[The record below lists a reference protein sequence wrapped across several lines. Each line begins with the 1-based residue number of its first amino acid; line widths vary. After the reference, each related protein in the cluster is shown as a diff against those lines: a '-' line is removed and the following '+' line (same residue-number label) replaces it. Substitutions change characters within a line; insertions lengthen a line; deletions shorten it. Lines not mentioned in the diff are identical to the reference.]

1 MPHWTYTKV
10 ESNIHFHFPNSSH
23 TNISL
28 NHFIGA
34 TSQRRSQGMDSYSAL
49 RLETLALHVL
59 LRAGGH
65 LATDPVNP
73 SAQMELAAWNQLK
86 GTFSLVAV
94 EWKVETT
101 EGVEA
106 TDDQWE
112 FGLTSLRSEVPETQ
126 KEFIIQLESCCS
138 TNCVQNQLLNVKV
151 NGAGFL
157 DISLAGDYAY
167 IDDYYDLPSP
177 SLVLSQE
184 AFEVGRLRVS
194 NFVRGVRPMKNGH
207 KELVVSEERN
217 TFTGCKEGLVWQSKV
232 VIISFKL
239 LLV

>member
-1 MPHWTYTKV
+1 M
-10 ESNIHFHFPNSSH
+10 E
-23 TNISL
+23 
-28 NHFIGA
+28 
-34 TSQRRSQGMDSYSAL
+34 SYSAL

-59 LRAGGH
+59 LRAAH

-73 SAQMELAAWNQLK
+73 TAQMELAAWNQLK
-86 GTFSLVAV
+86 GTFSVVAV
-94 EWKVETT
+94 EWEVETT

-126 KEFIIQLESCCS
+126 KEFIIQLESFCS
-138 TNCVQNQLLNVKV
+138 PNCVQNKLLNVKV

-194 NFVRGVRPMKNGH
+194 NFVRWVRPMKNGH

-239 LLV
+239 LMV

>member
-1 MPHWTYTKV
+1 M
-10 ESNIHFHFPNSSH
+10 E
-23 TNISL
+23 
-28 NHFIGA
+28 
-34 TSQRRSQGMDSYSAL
+34 SYSAL

-86 GTFSLVAV
+86 GTFTLVAV
-94 EWKVETT
+94 EWEVETT

-194 NFVRGVRPMKNGH
+194 NFVSWMRLMKNGH

-232 VIISFKL
+232 VIISFL
-239 LLV
+239 LIDLCS

>member
-10 ESNIHFHFPNSSH
+10 ESNIHFHFPNLSH

-34 TSQRRSQGMDSYSAL
+34 TSQRRSQGMESYSAL

-59 LRAGGH
+59 LRARH

-73 SAQMELAAWNQLK
+73 TAKMELAAWNQLK

-138 TNCVQNQLLNVKV
+138 TNCVQNRLLNVKV

-194 NFVRGVRPMKNGH
+194 NFVSWMRPMGGGVK

-232 VIISFKL
+232 VIIDLCS
-239 LLV
+239 